1 MNYTIVSALDLQVKH
16 GELKIEQRERERE
29 RERKKERKKKRDSP
43 WSLVWSLPMNSVTRR
58 QVHENSKGQA
68 NAGRKERELPW
79 IQSLCLPASPLHKDS
94 FCGSSYGIA
103 CNGSVNDTGEDA
115 AKYSVK

>member
-1 MNYTIVSALDLQVKH
+1 MPEGKNVSYH
-16 GELKIEQRERERE
+16 GYKV
-29 RERKKERKKKRDSP
+29 S
-43 WSLVWSLPMNSVTRR
+43 VSLP
-58 QVHENSKGQA
+58 
-68 NAGRKERELPW
+68 P
-79 IQSLCLPASPLHKDS
+79 PLHKDS